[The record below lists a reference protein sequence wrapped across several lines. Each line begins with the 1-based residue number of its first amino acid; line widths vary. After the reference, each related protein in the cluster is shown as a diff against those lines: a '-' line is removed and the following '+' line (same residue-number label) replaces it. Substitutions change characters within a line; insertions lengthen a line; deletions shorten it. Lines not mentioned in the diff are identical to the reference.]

1 MTSSSCT
8 PPETPQSLKSQMDL
22 EAAAPDQ
29 TRTNSPT
36 SDHHLNG
43 HDSVTEKDVE
53 TPADPFVVDWEPA
66 DDQINPTK
74 WPASRKWT
82 QIGVLSFIT
91 FLTPLASSMFAPGVP
106 LVMREFGSGST
117 VLATFVVSVY
127 VLGFALGPLFLA
139 PLSEVYGRN
148 PVYHVCNV
156 FFTIFTVCCAVS
168 QNMGMLI
175 VFRFLAGLAGVSVV
189 TCGSGSIADMLPA
202 EHRGGAMAI
211 WSMGPLLGPIIG
223 PIAGGYLTEAEGW
236 RWVFWIITII
246 SGVITVVA
254 WFTLK
259 ETYHPVLLERKAARL
274 RESTGNPAYRSK
286 FASTTPAAKSDV
298 FRHALARPL
307 KLLLFSPIVTL
318 MCLYIAIAYGIL
330 YILFTTFTFVFEEV
344 YHFST
349 SSAGLTYIGSGLG
362 SILGLAIVGS
372 QTDRLLQKKLAAGAS
387 IRPED
392 RLPLAI
398 TVPAGLA
405 LPAGLFVYGWTAE
418 KGVHWIAPML
428 GTAVSGAGMMA
439 VMICVQTYLVDAFTL
454 HAASVNAANAVLR
467 SLLGALL
474 PLCGLD
480 MYDAL
485 GLGWGNTLLGFLAL
499 LLAPAMW
506 AFYFYGERIR
516 TSKRFRHEF

>member
-1 MTSSSCT
+1 MASPT
-8 PPETPQSLKSQMDL
+8 PPETPQSLKSPRDL
-22 EAAAPDQ
+22 EAGTDEQ
-29 TRTNSPT
+29 TRTNSSASMHHAQENGSVNEKET
-36 SDHHLNG
+36 SA
-43 HDSVTEKDVE
+43 EE
-53 TPADPFVVDWEPA
+53 PADPFIVDWEPT
-66 DDQINPTK
+66 DDAINPTK
-74 WPASRKWT
+74 WPAKRKWT
-82 QIGVLSFIT
+82 TIGVLSFI
-91 FLTPLASSMFAPGVP
+91 TPLASSMFAPGVP
-106 LVMREFGSGST
+106 LVMRDFETGSQM
-117 VLATFVVSVY
+117 LATFVVSVY

-139 PLSEVYGRN
+139 PLSEIYGRN

-175 VFRFLAGLAGVSVV
+175 VFRFFAGLAGVSVV
-189 TCGSGSIADMLPA
+189 TCGSGTISDMLPP
-202 EHRGGAMAI
+202 EQRGGAMAI

-236 RWVFWIITII
+236 RWVFWVITIA
-246 SGVITVVA
+246 SGLITIVA
-254 WFTLK
+254 WFTLT

-274 RESTGNPAYRSK
+274 RAETGNPAYRSK
-286 FASTTPAAKSDV
+286 FATDETTTQIFK
-298 FRHALARPL
+298 HALARPL

-330 YILFTTFTFVFEEV
+330 YILFTTFTFVFEDQ
-344 YHFST
+344 YGFNT
-349 SSAGLTYIGSGLG
+349 SAAGLTYIGSGVG
-362 SILGLAIVGS
+362 SLLGLFAVGS
-372 QTDRLLQKKLAAGAS
+372 MTDRVLQRKLAAGGR

-392 RLPLAI
+392 RLPLFL

-405 LPAGLFVYGWTAE
+405 LPAGLFLYGWTAD
-418 KGVHWIAPML
+418 KRVHWIAPMI
-428 GTAVSGAGMMA
+428 GTGITGFGMICA
-439 VMICVQTYLVDAFTL
+439 LICVQTYLVDAFTQ

-506 AFYFYGERIR
+506 LFYFYGERIR
-516 TSKRFRHEF
+516 NSPRSRREF

>member
-1 MTSSSCT
+1 
-8 PPETPQSLKSQMDL
+8 MDL
-22 EAAAPDQ
+22 ESGVTDQ
-29 TRTNSPT
+29 TRTNSSAST
-36 SDHHLNG
+36 RHVDEHAVS
-43 HDSVTEKDVE
+43 EK
-53 TPADPFVVDWEPA
+53 PAEEAANPFIVDWEPS
-66 DDQINPTK
+66 DDAINPTK
-74 WPASRKWT
+74 WPASRQWT
-82 QIGVLSFIT
+82 TIGVLSFIT

-106 LVMREFGSGST
+106 LVMKDFGTDSQM
-117 VLATFVVSVY
+117 LATFVVSVY
-127 VLGFALGPLFLA
+127 VLGFALGPLLLA

-175 VFRFLAGLAGVSVV
+175 VFRFLAGLSGVSVV

-202 EHRGGAMAI
+202 EKRGGAMAI
-211 WSMGPLLGPIIG
+211 WSMGPLLGPIVG

-236 RWVFWIITII
+236 RWVFWVITIT
-246 SGVITVVA
+246 SGICTVVA
-254 WFTLK
+254 YFTLK

-274 RESTGNPAYRSK
+274 RQETGNPAYRSK
-286 FASTTPAAKSDV
+286 YATDLTTGEI

-307 KLLLFSPIVTL
+307 KLLFFSPIVTL

-330 YILFTTFTFVFEEV
+330 YILFTTFTFVFEDS
-344 YHFST
+344 YGFST
-349 SSAGLTYIGSGLG
+349 SAAGLTYIGSGVG
-362 SILGLAIVGS
+362 SLLGLLAVGS
-372 QTDRLLQKKLAAGAS
+372 VTDRLLQRKLAAGGR

-392 RLPLAI
+392 RLPLFL
-398 TVPAGLA
+398 TVPAALA
-405 LPAGLFVYGWTAE
+405 LPAGLFLYGWTAE
-418 KGVHWIAPML
+418 KKVHWVAPMI
-428 GTAVSGAGMMA
+428 GTGITGAGMICA
-439 VMICVQTYLVDAFTL
+439 LICVQTYLVDAFTL

-499 LLAPAMW
+499 LLAPALW
-506 AFYFYGERIR
+506 LFYFYGERIR
-516 TSKRFRHEF
+516 TSKRFRQEF